1 MENKNIKSN
10 KQEHFLKY
18 TVNLL
23 SSRGVNLKDIGDL
36 VLSLQKPYIKGI
48 TKDMV
53 YSSILKVLSKREVQN
68 AVMTGIELDKLA
80 EERKLSQPLQTIM
93 ERDEALYGI
102 DEVITFSIT
111 NLYGSIGFTNYGYL
125 DKLKPGILHWLNDRS
140 TGFINVYLDD
150 IVGAIAAAAAARLAH
165 KELDKEDG
173 DSIYLKGYTL
183 PDLDKDFKDQEIAR
197 RAVKGREMPTPEK
210 LYWGKTEVR
219 YNKLNVNENELLDFL
234 KKNDFPTDHEPFVA
248 MKNNTLNEI
257 FVY

>member
-1 MENKNIKSN
+1 MTHKLP

-48 TKDMV
+48 TKEMV
-53 YSSILKVLSKREVQN
+53 YNSILNVLSKREVQN
-68 AVMTGIELDKLA
+68 AIMTGIELDKLA
-80 EERKLSQPLQTIM
+80 EERKLSEPLQTIM
-93 ERDEALYGI
+93 ERDESLYGI
-102 DEVITFSIT
+102 DEIITFSIT

-125 DKLKPGILHWLNDRS
+125 DKLKPGILQWLNDRS

-150 IVGAIAAAAAARLAH
+150 LVGAVAAAAAARLAH

-173 DSIYLKGYTL
+173 DSVYLKGYQL
-183 PDLDKDFKDQEIAR
+183 PDLDKNFKEQEIAR
-197 RAVKGREMPTPEK
+197 RAIKGRQMPTPEK

-219 YNKLNVNENELLDFL
+219 YNKMNVKPEEILAFL
-234 KKNDFPTDHEPFVA
+234 KKNDFPKNHKPFVA
-248 MKNNTLNEI
+248 MKNNTLGDI